1 MIRYANRD
9 DVNRVVE
16 LIRESHEAAGFTFPF
31 IESYARA
38 LFFQH
43 ISNSNT
49 SCILLE
55 LSSGVEGVLMAATGQ
70 HPFGA
75 GRVAKETLWYIS
87 RRGRGGSAVKMLKE
101 YEKWASA
108 QKCDIISMASL
119 CSNDVSKIYERL
131 GYSPIEVHF
140 TKAL

>member
-1 MIRYANRD
+1 MIRHANRD
-9 DVNRVVE
+9 DVNRAVE

-43 ISNSNT
+43 ISNANA

-75 GRVAKETLWYIS
+75 GKVAKETLWYIS
-87 RRGRGGSAVKMLKE
+87 KRGRGGSAVKMLKE
-101 YEKWASA
+101 YEKWASS